1 MRLRTPRSVA
11 AALAAIG
18 PAALCALAFALA
30 VGASGCG
37 PANDPPGAECPGVD
51 VETDVLNCGACGNV
65 CGAGELCINGDCTS
79 DCQPG
84 QMVEC
89 YDAPIGTKGIGPCQA
104 GSRRCQNNGTWSVC
118 QGQIVPAPEVCGNG
132 IDENCSG
139 MADENTDEDHDGFT
153 TCDGDCCDGGGCGDP
168 QLVNPGAFDAAGND
182 VDDDCDGEI
191 DNTQSVC
198 DMGIPSDTDRAVDF
212 AKAMDLC
219 NEALEA
225 TRRWGVLEAKLT
237 LPNGQG
243 VPAAAAHSIRPQF
256 GALMP
261 QAGMGFGLISSGN
274 AAAPGQTNPVHIDFQ
289 QSAIHNTESPFPAD
303 WLMLNGGTLPNTPGC
318 PPINAGT
325 AAEDP
330 IMITLRIRVPS
341 NAKSF
346 KLSSNFYSAEFP
358 EWVCSP
364 FNDFFVVLLDSTWN
378 ADATHMP
385 RNPTDKNLA
394 FYKQPQTQ
402 QIYPVGI
409 NLAAGNTGLFTQCVN
424 GTTGCF
430 GNGGTIST
438 CVGTNQLMNTGFDT
452 ASPGS
457 CDGNSLLG
465 GATGWLETSGNVVG
479 GEIITLR
486 IAMWDTSDHRLD
498 SLVVLD
504 NFSWS
509 VDVSEPG
516 TTIPRVVPV
525 DPLTSTV
532 ATGAVSVR
540 E

>member
-1 MRLRTPRSVA
+1 MPRPFSRSVA
-11 AALAAIG
+11 AMLAAVG
-18 PAALCALAFALA
+18 PASMLVLLGV
-30 VGASGCG
+30 VGGCG
-37 PANDPPGAECPGVD
+37 PANEAPGAECPEVD
-51 VETDVLNCGACGNV
+51 IQNDVLNCGACGNA
-65 CGAGELCINGDCTS
+65 CGASEFCVAGTCTS
-79 DCQPG
+79 DCSPG
-84 QMVEC
+84 QTVEC
-89 YDAPIGTKGIGPCQA
+89 YDAPGGTKGVGPCRA
-104 GSRRCQNNGTWSVC
+104 GARRCQQDGTWSVC
-118 QGQIVPAPEVCGNG
+118 QGQIVPSTEVCGNG

-139 MADENTDEDHDGFT
+139 MADENTDLDMDGFT
-153 TCDGDCCDGGGCGDP
+153 TCDGDCCDGGECGDP
-168 QLVNPGAFDAAGND
+168 ELVNPGAFDAAGNA

-191 DNTQSVC
+191 DNTQVVC
-198 DMGIPSDTDRAVDF
+198 DMGLPSNSDRAVDY

-219 NEALEA
+219 QEALEA
-225 TRRWGVLEAKLT
+225 TRRWGVLEAKLS

-243 VPAAAAHSIRPQF
+243 APAAEARSIRPSF
-256 GALMP
+256 GALTP
-261 QAGMGFGLISSGN
+261 QAGMGFTLISSGN
-274 AAAPGQTNPVHIDFQ
+274 AAAPGQANPGHIDFQ
-289 QSAIHNTESPFPAD
+289 SSAIHNTTSPFPAD
-303 WLMLNGGTLPNTPGC
+303 WLAANGGTLPNTPGC

-330 IMITLRIRVPS
+330 IMLTLKVRVPS

-378 ADATHMP
+378 NDPTHMP

-394 FYKQPQTQ
+394 FYKQPQTS

-438 CVGTNQLMNTGFDT
+438 CTSTTQLMNTGFDLS
-452 ASPGS
+452 SPGS

-516 TTIPRVVPV
+516 TVIPRVVPV
-525 DPLTSTV
+525 NPLASTP
-532 ATGAVSVR
+532 ASGAVSVR